1 MNTLNYSFR
10 YLANR
15 RGNTLA
21 RFVSISLGLLV
32 ALLIFSYVGFNLSYD
47 RCFTDRDRI
56 YKVWQSSP
64 KIGYESQVPLPLAE
78 EMAAEIPQIEAVF
91 EGSINGSPY
100 FEYNDHTIETKG
112 CLDMQVES
120 NFFDTFGVEIIS
132 GDPKLLDVWGNIMIS
147 ERMARQ
153 IFGKSDPVGKELYID
168 EWGYQKVRKVVC
180 GVYKTLPANTSLG
193 EFDYMHFRPIREAAR
208 NSGYENISYWGLKTN
223 LYFKLREGA
232 RIEDVERNLA
242 EICKRHK
249 EYIDAT
255 DISYHLVPLKDNYF
269 MDNNIRKTQL
279 LLSMVGILAL
289 AVACL
294 NYVLLSISSLAE
306 RSRTI
311 AMLRCHGAQKRDIFK
326 MFSLETILIVG
337 AAIVWTAFMIWCLD
351 KEIFTLTGYHNDV
364 LFAWER
370 IWIPLVVCLVAFLL
384 SGLIPALLFANVKL
398 SRAFRGGSDSY
409 RFWKRGLLFV
419 QMTCTITA
427 VIFLAVCLRQMH
439 YVQTVDKGYNV
450 DNIYSSIFAGTSYA
464 NLASARDAIKRQS
477 CVEEVAFH
485 SPIYSIVSN
494 LKNFSHTYYV
504 DDSNEFRFVVTT
516 MPGDYT
522 LSDMLKIPLVEGRM
536 FAEDEIEYGRNLL
549 VGKVLINETFK
560 KMMGLNESPVGKIFR
575 LGDDDYG
582 TISYKCYEIIGVLKD
597 FYIGRGELKPV
608 MIENYN
614 HNPDMS
620 LGEYA
625 TKTPEGDKLA
635 FTNVL
640 IRFKKHHTRK
650 DRDHIEAL
658 MKEYAVKLPSVQD
671 NISLSKIEDR
681 FKKLFEGERKVS
693 ITMLVV
699 CVITL
704 IIALSG
710 LIGYMDNE
718 MQRRRKEIAIRKVAG
733 ATVGEVMVMV
743 AADLLWITIPAT
755 AFGVVIAYMAG
766 SAWMQTIAGL
776 RAPLSWWIFAAGAML
791 VLAVVYAIQIA
802 RTWHTATA
810 NPIEMIKTE

>member
-10 YLANR
+10 YLSNR

-21 RFVSISLGLLV
+21 RFLSLSLGLLV

-47 RCFTDRDRI
+47 RCFPDRDRI

-132 GDPKLLDVWGNIMIS
+132 GDPKLLDVLGNIMIS

-153 IFGKSDPVGKELYID
+153 IFGKDDPVGKELYMD
-168 EWGYQKVRKVVC
+168 WYGNKKERRVVC

-193 EFDYMHFRPIREAAR
+193 EFDYMRFRPIREAAR

-242 EICKRHK
+242 EICKCHK

-311 AMLRCHGAQKRDIFK
+311 AMLRCHGAQKSDIFRL
-326 MFSLETILIVG
+326 FLSETVLIVG
-337 AAIVWTAFMIWCLD
+337 SATLWTAFMIWCLD
-351 KEIFTLTGYHNDV
+351 KEITSLTGYGV
-364 LFAWER
+364 SALFAWKR

-384 SGLIPALLFANVKL
+384 SGLIPSLLFANVKL

-504 DDSNEFRFVVTT
+504 DDSNEFRFVVT
-516 MPGDYT
+516 MMAGDYT
-522 LSDMLKIPLVEGRM
+522 MSDMLNIPLVEGRM
-536 FAEDEIEYGRNLL
+536 FAEDEIEQGKNLPIS
-549 VGKVLINETFK
+549 KVLINETFK

-582 TISYKCYEIIGVLKD
+582 DISPQSYEIIGVLKD

-614 HNPDMS
+614 HNPDMPMEKY
-620 LGEYA
+620 G
-625 TKTPEGDKLA
+625 THTRDGQTMVP
-635 FTNVL
+635 TNILV
-640 IRFKKHHTRK
+640 RFKKNHTKK

-658 MKEYAVKLPSVQD
+658 LKEYAADLPSIQD
-671 NISLSKIEDR
+671 IISITKIEDN

-791 VLAVVYAIQIA
+791 VLAVVYAIQVA

>member
-1 MNTLNYSFR
+1 MNTLNYSIR

-21 RFVSISLGLLV
+21 RFVSLSLGLLV

-47 RCFTDRDRI
+47 RCFPDRDRI

-64 KIGYESQVPLPLAE
+64 KIGYESLVPLPLAE

-91 EGSINGSPY
+91 EGSLRGSPY
-100 FEYNDHTIETKG
+100 VEYNDHTIATKG
-112 CLDMQVES
+112 CLGMEVES

-132 GDPKLLDVWGNIMIS
+132 GDPKLLDVLGNIMIS

-153 IFGKSDPVGKELYID
+153 IFGKDDPVGKELYMD
-168 EWGYQKVRKVVC
+168 WYGNKKERRVVC

-193 EFDYMHFRPIREAAR
+193 EFDYLLSLPIREIAR
-208 NSGYENISYWGLKTN
+208 NSGYEDISYWGIKSN
-223 LYFKLREGA
+223 IYFKLRKDA

-249 EYIDAT
+249 EYIEAV

-311 AMLRCHGAQKRDIFK
+311 AMLRCHGAQKSDIFK
-326 MFSLETILIVG
+326 MFSLETILIVS

-351 KEIFTLTGYHNDV
+351 KEIFSLTGYHNDV

-384 SGLIPALLFANVKL
+384 SGIIPALLFANVKL

-450 DNIYSSIFAGTSYA
+450 DNIYSSFFAGTSYA
-464 NLASARDAIKRQS
+464 NLASARDAIKQQN
-477 CVEEVAFH
+477 CVEEVAFY

-494 LKNFSHTYYV
+494 FKNFSHTYYV
-504 DDSNEFRFVVTT
+504 DDSNEFRFVDHNRICDVFF
-516 MPGDYT
+516 DY
-522 LSDMLKIPLVEGRM
+522 LHL
-536 FAEDEIEYGRNLL
+536 Y
-549 VGKVLINETFK
+549 
-560 KMMGLNESPVGKIFR
+560 
-575 LGDDDYG
+575 
-582 TISYKCYEIIGVLKD
+582 
-597 FYIGRGELKPV
+597 
-608 MIENYN
+608 
-614 HNPDMS
+614 H
-620 LGEYA
+620 
-625 TKTPEGDKLA
+625 
-635 FTNVL
+635 
-640 IRFKKHHTRK
+640 
-650 DRDHIEAL
+650 L
-658 MKEYAVKLPSVQD
+658 M
-671 NISLSKIEDR
+671 
-681 FKKLFEGERKVS
+681 
-693 ITMLVV
+693 
-699 CVITL
+699 
-704 IIALSG
+704 
-710 LIGYMDNE
+710 
-718 MQRRRKEIAIRKVAG
+718 
-733 ATVGEVMVMV
+733 
-743 AADLLWITIPAT
+743 
-755 AFGVVIAYMAG
+755 
-766 SAWMQTIAGL
+766 
-776 RAPLSWWIFAAGAML
+776 
-791 VLAVVYAIQIA
+791 
-802 RTWHTATA
+802 
-810 NPIEMIKTE
+810 

>member
-47 RCFTDRDRI
+47 RCFPDRDRI

-64 KIGYESQVPLPLAE
+64 KIGYESLVPLPLAE

-100 FEYNDHTIETKG
+100 FEYNDHIIETKG

-193 EFDYMHFRPIREAAR
+193 EFDYMRFRPIREAAR

-249 EYIDAT
+249 EYIEAV
-255 DISYHLVPLKDNYF
+255 DISYHLIPLKDNYF

-351 KEIFTLTGYHNDV
+351 KEIFSLTGYHNDV

-384 SGLIPALLFANVKL
+384 SGIIPALLFANVKL

-439 YVQTVDKGYNV
+439 YVQTVDKGYST
-450 DNIYSSIFAGTSYA
+450 DNIYSSIFASTSYA
-464 NLASARDAIKRQS
+464 NLASARDAIKQQS

-485 SPIYSIVSN
+485 SPIYNIVSN
-494 LKNFSHTYYV
+494 FKNFSHTYYV

-516 MPGDYT
+516 MAGDYT
-522 LSDMLKIPLVEGRM
+522 MSDMLNIPLVEGRM
-536 FAEDEIEYGRNLL
+536 FAEDEIEQGKNLPIS
-549 VGKVLINETFK
+549 KVLINETFK
-560 KMMGLNESPVGKIFR
+560 KMMGLNESPVGKVFR

-582 TISYKCYEIIGVLKD
+582 DISPQSYEIIGVLKD

-620 LGEYA
+620 MGEYA

-658 MKEYAVKLPSVQD
+658 LKEHAVDSPSIQD
-671 NISLSKIEDR
+671 CISITKIEDR
-681 FKKLFEGERKVS
+681 FKNLFEGERKVS

-755 AFGVVIAYMAG
+755 AFGIVVAYMAG
-766 SAWMQTIAGL
+766 SAWMETIAGL
-776 RAPLSWWIFAAGAML
+776 RAPLSCGYLPQAQCSFWLLYMPFRLPAPGTPPQL
-791 VLAVVYAIQIA
+791 TLL
-802 RTWHTATA
+802 R
-810 NPIEMIKTE
+810 

>member
-47 RCFTDRDRI
+47 RCFPDRDRI
-56 YKVWQSSP
+56 YSVWQYSP
-64 KIGYESQVPLPLAE
+64 KLGYKNEISISLAE
-78 EMAAEIPQIEAVF
+78 AMAAEIPQIEAVF
-91 EGSINGSPY
+91 EGSLKGSPY
-100 FEYNDHTIETKG
+100 VEYNDHTIATKG
-112 CLDMQVES
+112 RLGMEVES

-153 IFGKSDPVGKELYID
+153 IFGKDDPVGKELYVD
-168 EWGYQKVRKVVC
+168 DYGNKKERRVVC

-193 EFDYMHFRPIREAAR
+193 EFDYLHFRSIREVAR
-208 NSGYENISYWGLKTN
+208 NSGYEDISYWGIKSN
-223 LYFKLREGA
+223 IYFKLRKDA

-249 EYIDAT
+249 EYIEAV

-311 AMLRCHGAQKRDIFK
+311 AMLRCHGAQKSDIFK

-351 KEIFTLTGYHNDV
+351 KEIFSLTGYHNDV

-384 SGLIPALLFANVKL
+384 SGIIPALLFANVKL

-427 VIFLAVCLRQMH
+427 VIFLAICLRQMH
-439 YVQTVDKGYNV
+439 YVQTVDKGYST

-464 NLASARDAIKRQS
+464 NLASARDAIKQQS

-494 LKNFSHTYYV
+494 FKNFSHTYYV

-516 MPGDYT
+516 MAGDYT
-522 LSDMLKIPLVEGRM
+522 LSDMLNIPLVEGRM
-536 FAEDEIEYGRNLL
+536 FAEDEIEQGKNLPIS
-549 VGKVLINETFK
+549 KVLINETFK

-575 LGDDDYG
+575 LGYDDYG
-582 TISYKCYEIIGVLKD
+582 HISPQSYEIIGVLKD

-620 LGEYA
+620 MGEYS
-625 TKTPEGDKLA
+625 TKTPEGDKVA

-650 DRDHIEAL
+650 DRDYIEAL
-658 MKEYAVKLPSVQD
+658 LKEHAVDSPSIQD
-671 NISLSKIEDR
+671 CISITKIEDS

-755 AFGVVIAYMAG
+755 AFGIVVAYMAG
-766 SAWMQTIAGL
+766 SAWMETIAGL

-791 VLAVVYAIQIA
+791 VLAVVYAIQVA

>member
-47 RCFTDRDRI
+47 RCFPDRDRI

-64 KIGYESQVPLPLAE
+64 KIGYESQAPLPLAE

-91 EGSINGSPY
+91 EGSLKGSPY
-100 FEYNDHTIETKG
+100 VEYNDHTIATKG
-112 CLDMQVES
+112 CLGMEVES

-132 GDPKLLDVWGNIMIS
+132 GDPKLLDVLGNIMIS

-153 IFGKSDPVGKELYID
+153 IFGKDDPVGKELYMD
-168 EWGYQKVRKVVC
+168 WYGNKKERRVVC
-180 GVYKTLPANTSLG
+180 GVYKTLPTNTSLG
-193 EFDYMHFRPIREAAR
+193 EFDYLHFRSIREIAR
-208 NSGYENISYWGLKTN
+208 NSGYENISYWGIKSN
-223 LYFKLREGA
+223 IYFKLRKDA

-249 EYIDAT
+249 EYIEAV

-311 AMLRCHGAQKRDIFK
+311 AMLRCHGAQKSDIFK

-337 AAIVWTAFMIWCLD
+337 VAILWTAFMIWCLD
-351 KEIFTLTGYHNDV
+351 KEIFSLTGYHNDV

-384 SGLIPALLFANVKL
+384 SGIIPALLFANVKL

-427 VIFLAVCLRQMH
+427 VIFLAICLRQMH

-450 DNIYSSIFAGTSYA
+450 DNIYSSFFAGTSYA
-464 NLASARDAIKRQS
+464 NLASARDAIKQQS

-494 LKNFSHTYYV
+494 FKNFSHTYYV
-504 DDSNEFRFVVTT
+504 DDSNEFRFVVT
-516 MPGDYT
+516 MMAGDYT
-522 LSDMLKIPLVEGRM
+522 MSDMLNIPLVEGRM
-536 FAEDEIEYGRNLL
+536 FAEDEIEQGKNLPIS
-549 VGKVLINETFK
+549 KVLINETFK

-582 TISYKCYEIIGVLKD
+582 DISPQSYEIIGVLKD

-614 HNPDMS
+614 HNPDAPMEKY
-620 LGEYA
+620 G
-625 TKTPEGDKLA
+625 THTRDGQTMVP
-635 FTNVL
+635 TNILV
-640 IRFKKHHTRK
+640 RFKKNHTKK

-658 MKEYAVKLPSVQD
+658 LKEHAVDSPSIQD
-671 NISLSKIEDR
+671 CISITKIEDS

-776 RAPLSWWIFAAGAML
+776 RAPLSWWIFAAGALL

>member
-1 MNTLNYSFR
+1 M
-10 YLANR
+10 
-15 RGNTLA
+15 
-21 RFVSISLGLLV
+21 
-32 ALLIFSYVGFNLSYD
+32 
-47 RCFTDRDRI
+47 
-56 YKVWQSSP
+56 
-64 KIGYESQVPLPLAE
+64 
-78 EMAAEIPQIEAVF
+78 
-91 EGSINGSPY
+91 
-100 FEYNDHTIETKG
+100 
-112 CLDMQVES
+112 
-120 NFFDTFGVEIIS
+120 
-132 GDPKLLDVWGNIMIS
+132 
-147 ERMARQ
+147 
-153 IFGKSDPVGKELYID
+153 
-168 EWGYQKVRKVVC
+168 C

-193 EFDYMHFRPIREAAR
+193 EFDYLLSLPIREIAR
-208 NSGYENISYWGLKTN
+208 NSGYENISYWGIKSN
-223 LYFKLREGA
+223 IYFKLRKDA

-249 EYIDAT
+249 EYIEAV

-384 SGLIPALLFANVKL
+384 SGIIPALLFANVKL

-427 VIFLAVCLRQMH
+427 VIFLAICLRQMH

-450 DNIYSSIFAGTSYA
+450 DNIYSSFFAGTSYA
-464 NLASARDAIKRQS
+464 NLASARDAIKQQS

-485 SPIYSIVSN
+485 SPIHSIVSN
-494 LKNFSHTYYV
+494 FKNFSHTYYV

-516 MPGDYT
+516 MAGDYT
-522 LSDMLKIPLVEGRM
+522 MSDMLNIPLVEGRM
-536 FAEDEIEYGRNLL
+536 FAEDEIEQGKNLPIS
-549 VGKVLINETFK
+549 KVLINETFK

-582 TISYKCYEIIGVLKD
+582 DISPQSYEIIGVLKD

-658 MKEYAVKLPSVQD
+658 LKEHAVDSPSIQD
-671 NISLSKIEDR
+671 CISITKIEDS
-681 FKKLFEGERKVS
+681 FKKLCEGERKVS
-693 ITMLVV
+693 ITLLVV

-791 VLAVVYAIQIA
+791 VLAIVYAIQIA

>member
-47 RCFTDRDRI
+47 RCFPDRDRI
-56 YKVWQSSP
+56 YSVWQYSP
-64 KIGYESQVPLPLAE
+64 KLDYKNEISIPLAE
-78 EMAAEIPQIEAVF
+78 AMAAEIPQIEALSFFSTNPYPDVIAYDNKNYIYNGGIQLWENKKLFDVF
-91 EGSINGSPY
+91 G
-100 FEYNDHTIETKG
+100 IE
-112 CLDMQVES
+112 V
-120 NFFDTFGVEIIS
+120 IS
-132 GDPKLLDVWGNIMIS
+132 GDAELLDSRSIMIS
-147 ERMARQ
+147 RRLAEKV
-153 IFGKSDPVGKELYID
+153 FGNEDPLGKILTNTIVDTD
-168 EWGYQKVRKVVC
+168 EYTIC
-180 GVYKTLPANTSLG
+180 GVFAETPVNTSLG
-193 EFDYMHFRPIREAAR
+193 SFDIIRYKSLLR
-208 NSGYENISYWGLKTN
+208 VWNGYQVDNWGLSHPT
-223 LYFKLREGA
+223 YFKLRDGA

-242 EICKRHK
+242 EINKRFK
-249 EYIDAT
+249 EYNDPFEM
-255 DISYHLVPLKDNYF
+255 SYHLVPLKDSYF
-269 MDNNIRKTQL
+269 KNNNLRQTQL
-279 LLSMVGILAL
+279 LLAVVGIMAL
-289 AVACL
+289 VVACL

-311 AMLRCHGAQKRDIFK
+311 AMLRCHGAQKSDIFRL
-326 MFSLETILIVG
+326 FLSETVLIVG
-337 AAIVWTAFMIWCLD
+337 SATLWTAFMIWCLD
-351 KEIFTLTGYHNDV
+351 KEITSLTGYGISI

-427 VIFLAVCLRQMH
+427 VIFLAICLRQMH
-439 YVQTVDKGYNV
+439 YVQNKDMGYNI
-450 DNIYSSIFAGTSYA
+450 DNVYSIMFLTAKSNAGILPIRDKIA
-464 NLASARDAIKRQS
+464 NHHAVETVSLASSAHMFTVNDADWS
-477 CVEEVAFH
+477 M
-485 SPIYSIVSN
+485 
-494 LKNFSHTYYV
+494 YV
-504 DDSNEFRFVVTT
+504 DDNNEFKFPIFV
-516 MPGDYT
+516 MDADSET
-522 LSDMLKIPLVEGRM
+522 LDLFKLELLEGRT
-536 FAEDEIEYGRNLL
+536 FSADEYPVDYNDILTTRN
-549 VGKVLINETFK
+549 VLINETFK
-560 KMMGLNESPVGKIFR
+560 KQMGIEGSPIGKLIQRGDLHYASVEEHKCRIVG
-575 LGDDDYG
+575 
-582 TISYKCYEIIGVLKD
+582 VVKD
-597 FYIGRGELKPV
+597 FYLARGTVKPV
-608 MIENYN
+608 MISNN
-614 HNPDMS
+614 TFNPTKDTNGIRNS
-620 LGEYA
+620 NGEWLAARA
-625 TKTPEGDKLA
+625 TATL
-635 FTNVL
+635 
-640 IRFKKHHTRK
+640 RFKKK
-650 DRDHIEAL
+650 PSRDDLESILNILDE
-658 MKEYAVKLPSVQD
+658 MNYKMEGVEPEIINIKESYMRQ
-671 NISLSKIEDR
+671 
-681 FKKLFEGERKVS
+681 FEGERKVS

-776 RAPLSWWIFAAGAML
+776 RAPLSWWIFAAGAAL

>member
-21 RFVSISLGLLV
+21 RFVSLSLGLLV

-47 RCFTDRDRI
+47 RCFPDRDRI

-64 KIGYESQVPLPLAE
+64 KIGYESKVPLPLAE

-91 EGSINGSPY
+91 EGFINGSPY
-100 FEYNDHTIETKG
+100 FEYNDHIIETKG

-153 IFGKSDPVGKELYID
+153 ISGKDDPVGKELYID

-193 EFDYMHFRPIREAAR
+193 EFDYMRFRPIREAAR

-311 AMLRCHGAQKRDIFK
+311 AMLRCHGAQKSDIFK
-326 MFSLETILIVG
+326 MFSLETILIVS

-384 SGLIPALLFANVKL
+384 SGIIPALLFANVKL

-419 QMTCTITA
+419 QMACTITA

-450 DNIYSSIFAGTSYA
+450 DNIYSSIFASTSYA
-464 NLASARDAIKRQS
+464 NLASARDAIKQQS

-485 SPIYSIVSN
+485 SPIYNIVSN
-494 LKNFSHTYYV
+494 FKNFSHTYYV
-504 DDSNEFRFVVTT
+504 DDSNEFRFVVT
-516 MPGDYT
+516 MMAGDYT
-522 LSDMLKIPLVEGRM
+522 MSDMLNIPLVEGRM
-536 FAEDEIEYGRNLL
+536 FAEDEIEQGKNLPIS
-549 VGKVLINETFK
+549 KVLINETFK

-582 TISYKCYEIIGVLKD
+582 HISPQGYEIIGVLKD

-608 MIENYN
+608 MIQNYN

-620 LGEYA
+620 MEKYGTTTRDGQTMA
-625 TKTPEGDKLA
+625 P
-635 FTNVL
+635 TNILV
-640 IRFKKHHTRK
+640 RFKKNHTKK

-658 MKEYAVKLPSVQD
+658 LKEYAADLPSIQD
-671 NISLSKIEDR
+671 IISITKIEDR
-681 FKKLFEGERKVS
+681 FNKLFEGERKVS

-743 AADLLWITIPAT
+743 AADLLWITVPAT
-755 AFGVVIAYMAG
+755 AFGVVIAYIAG
-766 SAWMQTIAGL
+766 SAWMQTITGL
-776 RAPLSWWIFAAGAML
+776 RAPLSWWIFALGAAL

>member
-10 YLANR
+10 YLSNR

-21 RFVSISLGLLV
+21 RFVSLSLGLLV

-47 RCFTDRDRI
+47 RCFPDRDRI

-153 IFGKSDPVGKELYID
+153 IFGKSDPVGEELYID

-193 EFDYMHFRPIREAAR
+193 EFDYMRFRPIREAAR

-311 AMLRCHGAQKRDIFK
+311 AMLRCHGAQKSDIFK

-464 NLASARDAIKRQS
+464 NLASARDAIKQQS

-494 LKNFSHTYYV
+494 FKNFSHTYYV

-560 KMMGLNESPVGKIFR
+560 KMMGPNESPVGKIFR

-658 MKEYAVKLPSVQD
+658 MKEHAVKLPSVQD
-671 NISLSKIEDR
+671 NVSLSKIEDR

>member
-47 RCFTDRDRI
+47 RCFPDRDRI

-132 GDPKLLDVWGNIMIS
+132 GDPKLLYVWGNIMIS

-193 EFDYMHFRPIREAAR
+193 EFDYMRFRPIREAAR

-351 KEIFTLTGYHNDV
+351 KEIFSLTGYHNDV

-464 NLASARDAIKRQS
+464 NLASARDAIKQQS

-494 LKNFSHTYYV
+494 FKNFSHTYYV
-504 DDSNEFRFVVTT
+504 DDSNEFRFVVTM

-536 FAEDEIEYGRNLL
+536 FAEDEIEQGKNLPIS
-549 VGKVLINETFK
+549 KVLINETFK

-575 LGDDDYG
+575 LGDDNYG
-582 TISYKCYEIIGVLKD
+582 QIS
-597 FYIGRGELKPV
+597 PQ
-608 MIENYN
+608 
-614 HNPDMS
+614 S
-620 LGEYA
+620 
-625 TKTPEGDKLA
+625 
-635 FTNVL
+635 
-640 IRFKKHHTRK
+640 
-650 DRDHIEAL
+650 
-658 MKEYAVKLPSVQD
+658 
-671 NISLSKIEDR
+671 
-681 FKKLFEGERKVS
+681 
-693 ITMLVV
+693 
-699 CVITL
+699 
-704 IIALSG
+704 
-710 LIGYMDNE
+710 
-718 MQRRRKEIAIRKVAG
+718 
-733 ATVGEVMVMV
+733 
-743 AADLLWITIPAT
+743 
-755 AFGVVIAYMAG
+755 
-766 SAWMQTIAGL
+766 
-776 RAPLSWWIFAAGAML
+776 
-791 VLAVVYAIQIA
+791 
-802 RTWHTATA
+802 
-810 NPIEMIKTE
+810 

>member
-1 MNTLNYSFR
+1 
-10 YLANR
+10 
-15 RGNTLA
+15 
-21 RFVSISLGLLV
+21 
-32 ALLIFSYVGFNLSYD
+32 
-47 RCFTDRDRI
+47 
-56 YKVWQSSP
+56 
-64 KIGYESQVPLPLAE
+64 
-78 EMAAEIPQIEAVF
+78 MAAEIPQIEAVF

-100 FEYNDHTIETKG
+100 FEYNDHIIETKG

-193 EFDYMHFRPIREAAR
+193 EFDYMRFRPIREAAR

-249 EYIDAT
+249 EYIEAV
-255 DISYHLVPLKDNYF
+255 DISYHLIPLKDNYF

-351 KEIFTLTGYHNDV
+351 KEIFSLTGYHNDV

-384 SGLIPALLFANVKL
+384 SGIIPALLFANVKL

-439 YVQTVDKGYNV
+439 YVQTVDKGYST
-450 DNIYSSIFAGTSYA
+450 DNIYSSIFASTSYA
-464 NLASARDAIKRQS
+464 NLASARDAIKQQS

-485 SPIYSIVSN
+485 SPIYNIVSN
-494 LKNFSHTYYV
+494 FKNFSHTYYV

-516 MPGDYT
+516 MAGDYT
-522 LSDMLKIPLVEGRM
+522 MSDMLNIPLVEGRM
-536 FAEDEIEYGRNLL
+536 FAEDEIEQGKNLPIS
-549 VGKVLINETFK
+549 KVLINETFK
-560 KMMGLNESPVGKIFR
+560 KMMGLNESPVGKVFR

-582 TISYKCYEIIGVLKD
+582 DISPQSYEIIGVLKD

-620 LGEYA
+620 MGEYA

-658 MKEYAVKLPSVQD
+658 LKEHAVDSPSIQD
-671 NISLSKIEDR
+671 CISITKIEDR
-681 FKKLFEGERKVS
+681 FKNLFEGERKVS

-755 AFGVVIAYMAG
+755 AFGIVVAYMAG
-766 SAWMQTIAGL
+766 SAWMETIAGL

-791 VLAVVYAIQIA
+791 VLAVVYAIQVA

>member
-47 RCFTDRDRI
+47 RCFPDRDRI

-100 FEYNDHTIETKG
+100 FEYNDHIIETKG

-153 IFGKSDPVGKELYID
+153 IFGKSDPVGKELYMD

-193 EFDYMHFRPIREAAR
+193 EFDYMRFRPIREAAR

-255 DISYHLVPLKDNYF
+255 DISYHLIPLKDNYF

-351 KEIFTLTGYHNDV
+351 KEIFSLTGYHNDV

-384 SGLIPALLFANVKL
+384 SGIIPALLFANVKL

-439 YVQTVDKGYNV
+439 YVQTVDKGYST

-464 NLASARDAIKRQS
+464 NLTSARDAIKQQS

-494 LKNFSHTYYV
+494 FKNFSHTYYV

-522 LSDMLKIPLVEGRM
+522 LSDMLNIPLVEGRM
-536 FAEDEIEYGRNLL
+536 FAEDEIEQGKNLPIS
-549 VGKVLINETFK
+549 KVLINETFK
-560 KMMGLNESPVGKIFR
+560 KMMGLNESPVGKVFR

-582 TISYKCYEIIGVLKD
+582 DISPQSYEIIGVLKD

-620 LGEYA
+620 MGEYA

-658 MKEYAVKLPSVQD
+658 LKEHAVDSPSVQD
-671 NISLSKIEDR
+671 NISLTKIEDR

-755 AFGVVIAYMAG
+755 AFGIVVAYMAG
-766 SAWMQTIAGL
+766 SVWMETIAGL
-776 RAPLSWWIFAAGAML
+776 RAPLSWWIFALGAAL
-791 VLAVVYAIQIA
+791 VLAVVYAIQVA

>member
-47 RCFTDRDRI
+47 RCFPDRDRI
-56 YKVWQSSP
+56 YSVWQYSP
-64 KIGYESQVPLPLAE
+64 KLGYKNEISISLAE
-78 EMAAEIPQIEAVF
+78 AMAAEIPQIEALSF
-91 EGSINGSPY
+91 FESSSDPGTISFNNQDYNYEGSIVLWDNKSLFDVFG
-100 FEYNDHTIETKG
+100 IE
-112 CLDMQVES
+112 V
-120 NFFDTFGVEIIS
+120 IS
-132 GDPKLLDVWGNIMIS
+132 GDAELLDWRSIMIS
-147 ERMARQ
+147 HRLAEKV
-153 IFGKSDPVGKELYID
+153 FGNEDPLGKILPNTIVD
-168 EWGYQKVRKVVC
+168 EECTIC
-180 GVYKTLPANTSLG
+180 GVFAETPVNTSLG
-193 EFDYMHFRPIREAAR
+193 SFDIIRY
-208 NSGYENISYWGLKTN
+208 NSLLRVWKGQQIDNWGLSGPT
-223 LYFKLREGA
+223 YFKLRDGA

-242 EICKRHK
+242 EINKRFK
-249 EYIDAT
+249 EYNDPFEM
-255 DISYHLVPLKDNYF
+255 SYQLVPLKDSYF
-269 MDNNIRKTQL
+269 KNNNLRQTQL
-279 LLSMVGILAL
+279 LLTVVGIMAL
-289 AVACL
+289 VVACL

-311 AMLRCHGAQKRDIFK
+311 AMLRCHGAQKSDIFRL
-326 MFSLETILIVG
+326 FLSETVLIVG
-337 AAIVWTAFMIWCLD
+337 SATLWTAFMIWCLD
-351 KEIFTLTGYHNDV
+351 KEITSLTGYGVSV

-427 VIFLAVCLRQMH
+427 VVFLAICLRQMH
-439 YVQTVDKGYNV
+439 YVQNKDMGYNI
-450 DNIYSSIFAGTSYA
+450 DNVYCIMFLTAKSNAGILPIRDKIA
-464 NLASARDAIKRQS
+464 NHHAVETVSLASSAHIFTVNDADWGM
-477 CVEEVAFH
+477 
-485 SPIYSIVSN
+485 
-494 LKNFSHTYYV
+494 YV
-504 DDSNEFRFVVTT
+504 DDNNEFKFPIFV
-516 MPGDYT
+516 MGADSEA
-522 LSDMLKIPLVEGRM
+522 LDLFKLELLEGRT
-536 FAEDEIEYGRNLL
+536 FSADEYPVDYNDILTTRN
-549 VGKVLINETFK
+549 VLINETFK
-560 KMMGLNESPVGKIFR
+560 KQMGIEDSPIGKLIQRGDLHYAFVEECKYRIVG
-575 LGDDDYG
+575 
-582 TISYKCYEIIGVLKD
+582 VVKD
-597 FYIGRGELKPV
+597 FYLARGTEKPV
-608 MIENYN
+608 MIINDTFNPTKDTNEI
-614 HNPDMS
+614 HNS
-620 LGEYA
+620 NGEWLAARA
-625 TKTPEGDKLA
+625 TATL
-635 FTNVL
+635 
-640 IRFKKHHTRK
+640 RFKKK
-650 DRDHIEAL
+650 PSRDDLESIFNILDE
-658 MKEYAVKLPSVQD
+658 MNYKMEGFEPKIINIKEEFARQ
-671 NISLSKIEDR
+671 
-681 FKKLFEGERKVS
+681 FEGERKVC

-718 MQRRRKEIAIRKVAG
+718 MQRRRKEIAIRKVVG

-766 SAWMQTIAGL
+766 SVWMQTIAGL
-776 RAPLSWWIFAAGAML
+776 RAPLSWWIFAAGATL